1 MNVDGSPKKMI
12 PLTDED
18 TKKEYTL
25 FDSAVYE
32 ENNAFYGHEEASK
45 EVK

>member
-1 MNVDGSPKKMI
+1 MKVDGSPKKMV
-12 PLTDED
+12 PLTEDD

-32 ENNAFYGHEEASK
+32 QNNAFYGQEESNK